1 MFIRSLIVIL
11 SFLGACVHAA
21 EEAPTQYKVII
32 IGSGIAGLE
41 AAHYLQEHGIDHYIV
56 LEARDRIGG
65 RANTISPWPNSV
77 LELGAAMIHG
87 DDPSNPLMK
96 LVQKWNLATM
106 PVNNDSAAFYDA
118 EGKEI
123 PESLD
128 ASFQKLYAEFEKMIT
143 QKQDDPDKNNN
154 LSVSDVAVEFIH
166 SQHLDKEKQHG
177 FLYEVSDKIEQEYAA
192 DIRNLSA
199 VWFDNE
205 EAFPGRNLFL
215 THGYQDII
223 NGIAK
228 EVSPHILLKQI
239 VTKVDYQN
247 KERIVV
253 STADGKQFTSEY
265 VICTLPLGVLQSGSV
280 TFVPQLP
287 QDKIAA
293 MSHLNMGIM
302 NKVFMLFPKVF
313 WDSEQY
319 ISVVSPAYWSGNK
332 WIDKGVWIEFDN
344 LNAFFHQPILVA
356 IVTGDFARDLES
368 KSDAEIIQSVMKRL
382 RGVYGD
388 NIPEP
393 TAHVITRWGKDPF
406 SVGSYSSIRPGALAD
421 GNDYLNLAKTVDGRL
436 LFAGEATTNSYPSTV
451 YGAYLS
457 GDRAAKEL
465 LNHLGGK

>member
-1 MFIRSLIVIL
+1 MLIRIFLFIL
-11 SFLGACVHAA
+11 SLWGIGAHATKTP
-21 EEAPTQYKVII
+21 PTQYKVII

-41 AAHYLQEHGIDHYIV
+41 AAHYLQKHGVDNFII

-65 RANTISPWPNSV
+65 RANTVSPWPNCV
-77 LELGAAMIHG
+77 LELGASMIHG

-106 PVNNDSAAFYDA
+106 PVYNKSAAFYDVN
-118 EGKEI
+118 GKEI
-123 PESLD
+123 SDSLD
-128 ASFQKLYAEFEKMIT
+128 TSFQKLYAEFEKLVMK
-143 QKQDDPDKNNN
+143 KQDDPEQNANT
-154 LSVSDVAVEFIH
+154 SISDVVIEFINSH
-166 SQHLDKEKQHG
+166 HLNKEMQHG

-192 DIRNLSA
+192 DIRALSV
-199 VWFDNE
+199 VWYDNE
-205 EAFPGRNLFL
+205 KAFPGRNLLL

-239 VTKVDYQN
+239 VTKIDYQN
-247 KERIVV
+247 KEHIVV
-253 STADGKQFTSEY
+253 TTADSKQFTGEY
-265 VICTLPLGVLQSGSV
+265 VICTLPLGVLKSGSV

-287 QDKIAA
+287 QDKILA
-293 MSHLNMGIM
+293 MNHLNMGIM

-313 WDSEQY
+313 WDTEQY
-319 ISVVSPAYWSGNK
+319 ISVVSPAYWSGKK

-344 LNAFFHQPILVA
+344 LNAFFHQPILAA
-356 IVTGDFARDLES
+356 IVSGDFARDLEN

-382 RGVYGD
+382 RDVYGD

-406 SVGSYSSIRPGALAD
+406 SVGAYSSIRPGSLED
-421 GNDYLNLAKTVDGRL
+421 GNDYLNLAKTVEGHL
-436 LFAGEATTNSYPSTV
+436 LFAGEATTNIYPSTV

-457 GDRAAKEL
+457 GDRAAQEL
-465 LNHLGGK
+465 LNHLSAK